1 MSRGDIL
8 SISAISAQGDIGKIF
23 LDIIDFGSPPTGS
36 GEEHVDYY
44 SMRIKAQVAIK

>member
-23 LDIIDFGSPPTGS
+23 LDISAFGSPPTGS